1 MKQVRYRIG
10 QYFRALGD
18 KPDEEGLSRAR
29 EILSPQLFNLFSQ
42 MLPFEQA
49 HAVRVLNEIEAR
61 GYDDSAL
68 LQAALLHDVGKARY
82 PLRPWERALAVILRK
97 ILPTL
102 AEKWGQGEPIGLRA
116 GLAVKAQHAAWGSEM
131 AAEAGADED
140 VLWLIHHHQDEVTS
154 QLSEEKRV
162 ALDILQRVDA
172 VS

>member
-18 KPDEEGLSRAR
+18 KPDEKGLSRAR
-29 EILSPQLFNLFSQ
+29 EVLSPQLFDLFSQ

-61 GYDDSAL
+61 GHDDSAL

-82 PLRPWERALAVILRK
+82 PLRPWERAFAVILRK
-97 ILPTL
+97 ITPAL

-131 AAEAGADED
+131 AAEAGADEG
-140 VLWLIHHHQDEVTS
+140 VLWLIHHHQDEDISTLPKKQQS
-154 QLSEEKRV
+154 LLS
-162 ALDILQRVDA
+162 ILQEADA
-172 VS
+172 RS